1 MVASCEAR
9 PVAGAVCCAQGLA
22 LEMRSQVHGVLL
34 DTLSLVH
41 FYLVLGLYSLL
52 YPELPEPVIMNV
64 SVASLPPL
72 ASCRPFF
79 S

>member
-34 DTLSLVH
+34 DTLSLIH

-52 YPELPEPVIMNV
+52 YPELPEPVMKV

-72 ASCRPFF
+72 SSCRSFF